1 MPASPS
7 SLSDA
12 FVGRSTVREPERLLA
27 LLGSV
32 PDPRHRR
39 GIRHPLPGVLAVLV
53 AAFSTGVRSL
63 TAAAEWA
70 ADAPTGALSVLGV
83 AGPAPSEATLRRV
96 AEAVDADHLAAKI
109 GLWLRSRADRRR
121 ASRARVVIAV
131 DGKTTRG
138 ARVADTTAPHL
149 LTAFEHTTGVVL
161 GQLDVGDKGSEIS
174 SFAPLLDGIDL
185 TGTVVTAD
193 ALHTQRAHIEYLTR
207 RRADWVFTVKGNQ
220 PTLLTALKCL
230 PWGEVDVAF
239 EQREKDHGRLEW
251 RSMKVVEVTAGLPF
265 PGHPKAI
272 QIVRRR
278 KARDGK
284 AWHREVIYAITSL
297 TAERAAPAE
306 IAGILRRHW
315 AIENELHWVRDVT
328 FGEDASRIRT
338 GTGPA
343 VLATIRNLLI
353 SLAHLAGTT
362 EIAAWLRHNARRYSR
377 PIGLLNTA

>member
-12 FVGRSTVREPERLLA
+12 FAGRSTVREPERLLGV
-27 LLGSV
+27 LGSI
-32 PDPRHRR
+32 PDPRARR
-39 GIRHPLPGVLAVLV
+39 GIRHPLPSVLAVLV
-53 AAFSTGVRSL
+53 AAFSTGVTSL

-70 ADAPTGALSVLGV
+70 ADAPRSALDALGV
-83 AGPAPSEATLRRV
+83 RGPAPSEATLRRV
-96 AEAVDADHLAAKI
+96 AEAVDADDLAARI
-109 GLWLRSRADRRR
+109 GVWLRSRADRRR
-121 ASRARVVIAV
+121 AGKARVVIAV

-138 ARVADTTAPHL
+138 ARIADTTAPHL
-149 LTAFEHTTGVVL
+149 LAAFEHTTGVVL
-161 GQLDVGDKGSEIS
+161 GQLDIGDKGSEIS

-185 TGTVVTAD
+185 AGVVVTAD

-207 RRADWVFTVKGNQ
+207 RQADWVFTVKGNQ
-220 PTLLTALKCL
+220 PTLLAALKAL
-230 PWGEVDVAF
+230 PWSEVDVGF
-239 EQREKDHGRLEW
+239 EQREKQHGRLEW

-265 PGHPKAI
+265 PGRPKAI
-272 QIVRRR
+272 QIIRRR

-284 AWHREVIYAITSL
+284 TWHREIVYAITSL

-306 IAGILRRHW
+306 IAAILRRHW

-328 FGEDASRIRT
+328 FGEDASRVRT

-353 SLAHLAGTT
+353 SLAHLADTRQ
-362 EIAAWLRHNARRYSR
+362 IAAWLRHNAHRYTR
-377 PIGLLNTA
+377 PIDLLNTA